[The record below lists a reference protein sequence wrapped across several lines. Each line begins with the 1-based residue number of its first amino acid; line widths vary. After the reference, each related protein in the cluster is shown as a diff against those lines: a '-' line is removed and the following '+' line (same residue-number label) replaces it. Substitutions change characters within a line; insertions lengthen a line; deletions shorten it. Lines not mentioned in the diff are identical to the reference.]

1 MSNQDIFDIL
11 ADTEEKLFYAWC
23 KDKDN
28 AAVKKAHKTA
38 KEALKSFAMPTGY
51 YNSYKSN

>member
-23 KDKDN
+23 RDMDN
-28 AAVKKAHKTA
+28 AALDEAHEAVKKAFEAFA
-38 KEALKSFAMPTGY
+38 KATGCR
-51 YNSYKSN
+51 NSNNSN